1 MCTVNDSELKTLD
14 VDTHD
19 VHPDNDKLDDDQPD
33 GDQLDDDQ
41 LADDHSAG
49 DHRPVK
55 LAWLMLVGGF
65 IALIASATL
74 VIEKM
79 NLLADPNYVPSCSF
93 NPVLSCGSV
102 MVTPQASVFGFAN
115 PIIGVAGFAAV
126 MMVGAAV
133 LAGARLRPWFWIG
146 TQIGVTFGAVFIG
159 WLQFQSIHVIGALC
173 PYCMVVWAVMMPVFL
188 FTTARN
194 LKALGRW
201 RDSDALD
208 IAGDMAWPALVAW
221 VLVLVITIGFRFW
234 YYWST
239 LL

>member
-1 MCTVNDSELKTLD
+1 MTADPATDER
-14 VDTHD
+14 VDD
-19 VHPDNDKLDDDQPD
+19 LPDDQD
-33 GDQLDDDQ
+33 VFDDQ
-41 LADDHSAG
+41 DLPA
-49 DHRPVK
+49 HRPLG
-55 LAWLMLVGGF
+55 LAWLMLVGGA
-65 IALIASATL
+65 IALVASAAL

-79 NLLADPNYVPSCSF
+79 LLLANPDYVPSCSF

-115 PIIGVAGFAAV
+115 PIIGVAGFPAV
-126 MMVGAAV
+126 MMVGAAI

-146 TQIGVTFGAVFIG
+146 TQLGVTFGAVFVA

-173 PYCMVVWAVMMPVFL
+173 PYCMVVWAVMIPLFC

-194 LKALGRW
+194 LKALAHHRG
-201 RDSDALD
+201 STALD
-208 IAGDMAWPALVAW
+208 IVGDLAWPALVAW